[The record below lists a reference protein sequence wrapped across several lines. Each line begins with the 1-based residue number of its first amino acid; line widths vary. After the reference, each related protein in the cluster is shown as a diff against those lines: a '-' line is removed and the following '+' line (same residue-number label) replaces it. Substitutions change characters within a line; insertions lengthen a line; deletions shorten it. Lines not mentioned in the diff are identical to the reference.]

1 MSQIYEVDKDQGQQR
16 RQDDSRIRLSVAR
29 NIPEWDE
36 EWGGDCPWRKPDPE
50 FEELR
55 RRAGL
60 LPKED
65 ALKRSSVDTFWIPL
79 ILIIGF
85 LAFLFGLYYILD
97 LFMFTFLPWWFA

>member
-1 MSQIYEVDKDQGQQR
+1 MSQIYEVDKDQDQQR
-16 RQDDSRIRLSVAR
+16 RRDDSRIRLSVAR
-29 NIPEWDE
+29 NAPAWDE
-36 EWGGDCPWRKPDPE
+36 EWGGDSPWRKSDPE

-55 RRAGL
+55 RRAGS

-65 ALKRSSVDTFWIPL
+65 ALKRSSVDAFWIPL

-97 LFMFTFLPWWFA
+97 LFIFTFLPWWFA